1 MDSSDTPAYDG
12 MWVLA
17 RNTLVTSNSPITA
30 TDFTWYW
37 AGYSTGNSVDL
48 QPTADYELVV
58 DTLVATSGTC
68 TQDGLWLYDN
78 NTAPEC
84 EELWNIGN
92 KGVSCV
98 KMAGYFYRNMAIA
111 TTDALCDI
119 AMDYIVQ
126 TVAVQI
132 GSPSEAD
139 PGYTRFSASVDF
151 SALQTVTVTAGAT
164 QIAGSFIAIA
174 AAILATAF

>member
-17 RNTLVTSNSPITA
+17 RNSLVTTNSPITA
-30 TDFTWYW
+30 TDFTWSW
-37 AGYSTGNSVDL
+37 VGYSAGNSVDL

-58 DTLVATSGTC
+58 DTLTSVSGTC
-68 TQDGLWLYDN
+68 TQAGLWLYD
-78 NTAPEC
+78 THADSVPVC

-119 AMDYIVQ
+119 AMDYIV
-126 TVAVQI
+126 
-132 GSPSEAD
+132 
-139 PGYTRFSASVDF
+139 
-151 SALQTVTVTAGAT
+151 
-164 QIAGSFIAIA
+164 
-174 AAILATAF
+174 